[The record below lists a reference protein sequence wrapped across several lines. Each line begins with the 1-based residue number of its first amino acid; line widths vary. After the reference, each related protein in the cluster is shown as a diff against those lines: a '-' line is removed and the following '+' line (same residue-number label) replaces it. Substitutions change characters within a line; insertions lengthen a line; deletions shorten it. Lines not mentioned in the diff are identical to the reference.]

1 MRSMRPLHPVLHV
14 TTAPWLSV
22 LLLTLGTLNAISALG
37 QPAYPAKNIRVIV
50 PSPTGGPSDIVAR
63 LIGDKMAQAFGKQVV
78 IDNRTGASQIIGS
91 VIVAKAEPDGY
102 TLLQAAANMAINAVN
117 VLDLPYDTIKDF
129 APISMTHA
137 TPYVLVVSGQ
147 SPLRTLPDLLK
158 FVRANPGKITFGA
171 SGTGSP
177 HELATLLMAQM
188 TGGLPGMTAVQYKGS
203 TPAHPDIIAN
213 RITFMFDPLA
223 ASAPHIRGGLM
234 RALAVSTPQRNPSF
248 PDLPTV
254 AESGVPGYDFSSWGA
269 MLAPAGTPRAV
280 IMKLNSA
287 VSAALAAPDI
297 NKRFTDMGLVVR
309 ASSPE
314 EFTKFLQAEIAR
326 LRTLIAKK

>member
-1 MRSMRPLHPVLHV
+1 MRHV
-14 TTAPWLSV
+14 HNAQWLGA
-22 LLLTLGTLNAISALG
+22 LLLSLFTMTAWA
-37 QPAYPAKNIRVIV
+37 QQAYPVKNIRVIV

-63 LIGDKMAQAFGKQVV
+63 LVGDKLAQAFGRQVV
-78 IDNRTGASQIIGS
+78 VDNRTGASQVIGTT
-91 VIVAKAEPDGY
+91 IVAKAEPDGY

-117 VLDLPYDTIKDF
+117 VPNLPYDTLKDF

-147 SPLRTLPDLLK
+147 SPLKSLPELLK
-158 FVRANPGKITFGA
+158 FVRANPGKVTFGA

-188 TGGLPGMTAVQYKGS
+188 AGGLPGMTAVQYKGS
-203 TPAHPDIIAN
+203 TPAHPDIISN

-248 PDLPTV
+248 PDVPTV
-254 AESGVPGYDFSSWGA
+254 AEAGVAGYDFSSWGA

-280 IMKLNSA
+280 VMKLNAA
-287 VSAALAAPDI
+287 VGAALATADI
-297 NKRFTDMGLVVR
+297 NKRFIDMGLVVR

-314 EFTKFLQAEIAR
+314 EFAKFLQIEISR
-326 LRTLIAKK
+326 IRSLTGKK

>member
-1 MRSMRPLHPVLHV
+1 MRPMRPVRHV

-78 IDNRTGASQIIGS
+78 IDNRTGASQIIGT

-117 VLDLPYDTIKDF
+117 VPDLPYDTIKDF

-297 NKRFTDMGLVVR
+297 NKRFTDMGLVDR
-309 ASSPE
+309 KSTRLNSSH
-314 EFTKFLQAEIAR
+314 
-326 LRTLIAKK
+326 

>member
-1 MRSMRPLHPVLHV
+1 MRH
-14 TTAPWLSV
+14 
-22 LLLTLGTLNAISALG
+22 LLLAAAAVVFAASSFAA
-37 QPAYPAKNIRVIV
+37 QSQSAYPVKNIRVIV

-63 LIGDKMAQAFGKQVV
+63 LIGDKLAQAFGRQVV
-78 IDNRTGASQIIGS
+78 VDNRTGASQVIGTH
-91 VIVAKAEPDGY
+91 IVAKAEPDGY
-102 TLLQAAANMAINAVN
+102 TLLQAAANMAINVIN
-117 VLDLPYDTIKDF
+117 VPDLPYDTVKDF
-129 APISMTHA
+129 APISMTHV

-147 SPLRTLPDLLK
+147 SPLKSLPELLK
-158 FVRANPGKITFGA
+158 FAKASPGKITYGA

-188 TGGLPGMTAVQYKGS
+188 VGGIPGMTGVQYKGS

-248 PDLPTV
+248 PDVPTV
-254 AESGVPGYDFSSWGA
+254 AESGVPGYDFSSWGG

-280 IMKLNSA
+280 VQKLNA
-287 VSAALAAPDI
+287 EIGKALDMPDI
-297 NKRFTDMGLVVR
+297 RKRFNDMGLVTR
-309 ASSPE
+309 PSTPE
-314 EFTKFLQAEIAR
+314 EFSKFVQAEIAR
-326 LRTLIAKK
+326 WRVVLAKKP